1 MAQKILLAD
10 DSVTA
15 QNMGRRILS
24 EAGYEVITVNNGSAA
39 LKKIAELKPD
49 LIILDIYM
57 PGYGGLEVCQRV
69 KDDPETARIPVL
81 LTVGKLEPFRADE
94 ARKVHADAHLVKPFE
109 ASELLTAL
117 AKLEDKIVPRAEPRP
132 EPRQTVAP
140 GKTSTTGQLNATT
153 KRADFGDKTSGWKSR
168 LAIPGLSKRS
178 EPERP
183 TTEKTGFRDF
193 QRVEDQGSAEAPAPA
208 ATPGRTVQDITAE
221 EMEAISAAAA
231 ALREKASLA
240 ESELAAGVTGGEDS
254 ARNMAATPEAVGEV
268 VGEVVA
274 EVVAEVVV
282 EVPSQP
288 EAQPM
293 VALEAAIVGDADQKS
308 ENESLADRTGA
319 EPQVQT
325 AEAQAPIESV
335 VDTEVVAAL
344 ESLVPSNGDRAFAE
358 GFGDAEQ
365 VVHDRVE
372 EPQEVPV
379 GSVAASVGTGSSR
392 WIAEEVPLAEDD
404 AAFVLEREMQKVFA
418 ALAELNVAP
427 ESVANLPA
435 EAPSFS
441 ASADPSLAAYPEP
454 VISQTEPEPVA
465 TVGESHQEAFAASSE
480 QPLQVV
486 AEAENNAT
494 SGSVDLQPV
503 VEAAVSLEPH
513 ATQET
518 PTEVSEPAAA
528 AEVEVEVVA
537 VAEPVIETQGV
548 ETQDI
553 EIETQDTETQGV
565 EVLGKTGESEPEHE
579 AAESVTMA
587 VASEP
592 VAEPQAEAAYA
603 AAAAASAVSSFRS
616 IRPVEAISPSVPAPV
631 DGGGAAAAE
640 VPANGAPEREAE
652 LAAAWAQWRQIRDS
666 IGSPSLAS
674 PVPETGL
681 AAEPAS
687 GFKDVQR
694 PEPAQPASHA
704 ASSESANAAS
714 IASIVDSML
723 AELRPKLVEE
733 IARKMGQEKK

>member
-1 MAQKILLAD
+1 LAQKILLAD

-132 EPRQTVAP
+132 EPRQTGAS
-140 GKTSTTGQLNATT
+140 GKSSTAGQLNASS
-153 KRADFGDKTSGWKSR
+153 RGADFGDKTSGWKSR

-178 EPERP
+178 EPEKP
-183 TTEKTGFRDF
+183 AQAKTGFRDF

-208 ATPGRTVQDITAE
+208 ATPARTVQDITAE
-221 EMEAISAAAA
+221 EMAAISAAAA
-231 ALREKASLA
+231 ALKEKASLA
-240 ESELAAGVTGGEDS
+240 ESELAAGAAGGDDS
-254 ARNMAATPEAVGEV
+254 APSVAATQEAIPEP
-268 VGEVVA
+268 
-274 EVVAEVVV
+274 VV
-282 EVPSQP
+282 EIPSQP
-288 EAQPM
+288 EAQPA
-293 VALEAAIVGDADQKS
+293 VALEAAMVGDADQNS
-308 ENESLADRTGA
+308 EIESLADGTSA
-319 EPQVQT
+319 ETQVQT
-325 AEAQAPIESV
+325 AEEQAPVESV
-335 VDTEVVAAL
+335 ADTEVVAAL
-344 ESLVPSNGDRAFAE
+344 ESLAPSNGDRAFAE

-379 GSVAASVGTGSSR
+379 GSVAASLGTGGSR

-418 ALAELNVAP
+418 ALAELNVEP
-427 ESVANLPA
+427 ESVANVTA

-441 ASADPSLAAYPEP
+441 ADADPFPAASAEP
-454 VISQTEPEPVA
+454 MVSPAEPNSVA
-465 TVGESHQEAFAASSE
+465 AFGESHQEAFAASSE
-480 QPLQVV
+480 QPLQVA
-486 AEAENNAT
+486 AEAENNVA
-494 SGSVDLQPV
+494 SGSVELEPT
-503 VEAAVSLEPH
+503 VEAAVSSEPYASH
-513 ATQET
+513 ET
-518 PTEVSEPAAA
+518 PPEVNEPAAA
-528 AEVEVEVVA
+528 AEVEVVA
-537 VAEPVIETQGV
+537 VAEPVIETQGT
-548 ETQDI
+548 ETQDP
-553 EIETQDTETQGV
+553 ETQGV
-565 EVLGKTGESEPEHE
+565 EVLGKTGESEPEHQ
-579 AAESVTMA
+579 AAEPVTMA

-592 VAEPQAEAAYA
+592 VAESPPEAAYA
-603 AAAAASAVSSFRS
+603 AAAAASAVASFHS
-616 IRPVEAISPSVPAPV
+616 IRPLEAMSQSVPAPV
-631 DGGGAAAAE
+631 DGGGAAAE
-640 VPANGAPEREAE
+640 VPANGGPEREAE

-674 PVPETGL
+674 PASETAL
-681 AAEPAS
+681 AAQPAS
-687 GFKDVQR
+687 GFKDIQR
-694 PEPAQPASHA
+694 PAAAQPTSHTTSSEPADQ
-704 ASSESANAAS
+704 AS

>member
-132 EPRQTVAP
+132 EPRQTGVP
-140 GKTSTTGQLNATT
+140 GKSSTAGQLNAST
-153 KRADFGDKTSGWKSR
+153 RGADFGDKTSGWKSR

-178 EPERP
+178 EPETP
-183 TTEKTGFRDF
+183 APAKTGFRDF

-208 ATPGRTVQDITAE
+208 ATPARTVQDITAE
-221 EMEAISAAAA
+221 EMAAISAAAA

-240 ESELAAGVTGGEDS
+240 ESELASGATGGEDS
-254 ARNMAATPEAVGEV
+254 ARSVAATAEAIPEP
-268 VGEVVA
+268 
-274 EVVAEVVV
+274 VV
-282 EVPSQP
+282 EVASQP
-288 EAQPM
+288 A
-293 VALEAAIVGDADQKS
+293 VAFEAAILGNADQES
-308 ENESLADRTGA
+308 ENESLADRTSA
-319 EPQVQT
+319 ETQVQT
-325 AEAQAPIESV
+325 AEEQAPVQSV
-335 VDTEVVAAL
+335 ADTEVVAAL
-344 ESLVPSNGDRAFAE
+344 ESLAPSNGDREFAD
-358 GFGDAEQ
+358 GVGDAQ
-365 VVHDRVE
+365 PVVQDRVE

-379 GSVAASVGTGSSR
+379 GAVAATAGTGGLR

-404 AAFVLEREMQKVFA
+404 AAFILEREMQKVFA
-418 ALAELNVAP
+418 ALAELNVEP
-427 ESVANLPA
+427 ESVGHVPA
-435 EAPSFS
+435 ADSSFS
-441 ASADPSLAAYPEP
+441 ASADPSPAAYPEP
-454 VISQTEPEPVA
+454 VISQTEPDSVA
-465 TVGESHQEAFAASSE
+465 AVGESSPE
-480 QPLQVV
+480 VV
-486 AEAENNAT
+486 VVSAEPSLPVTAEAENNVA
-494 SGSVDLQPV
+494 SGSIELEPA
-503 VEAAVSLEPH
+503 VEAAVSPERY
-513 ATQET
+513 ASQET
-518 PTEVSEPAAA
+518 PPELSQSAPSAD
-528 AEVEVEVVA
+528 VEVVA
-537 VAEPVIETQGV
+537 EPVMETQG
-548 ETQDI
+548 T
-553 EIETQDTETQGV
+553 ETQDTETQDV
-565 EVLGKTGESEPEHE
+565 EGLGKTGESEPAPE
-579 AAESVTMA
+579 AAEPMTMA
-587 VASEP
+587 VASET
-592 VAEPQAEAAYA
+592 VAEPEPEAAYA
-603 AAAAASAVSSFRS
+603 AAAAASAVASFRS
-616 IRPVEAISPSVPAPV
+616 IRPVEAISQSVPAPV
-631 DGGGAAAAE
+631 DRGGAAAAE

-674 PVPETGL
+674 PAAESTL

-687 GFKDVQR
+687 GFKDIQR
-694 PEPAQPASHA
+694 PAPAQPASHA
-704 ASSESANAAS
+704 TSSEPADPAS

-733 IARKMGQEKK
+733 IARKMGQDKK

>member
-1 MAQKILLAD
+1 LAQKILLAD

-132 EPRQTVAP
+132 EPRQTGAS
-140 GKTSTTGQLNATT
+140 GKSSTAAQQNAST
-153 KRADFGDKTSGWKSR
+153 RAADFGDKTSGWKSR

-178 EPERP
+178 EPEKP
-183 TTEKTGFRDF
+183 ALAKTGFRDF

-208 ATPGRTVQDITAE
+208 ATPARTVQDITAE
-221 EMEAISAAAA
+221 EMAAISAAAA
-231 ALREKASLA
+231 ALKEKASLA
-240 ESELAAGVTGGEDS
+240 ESELAAGAAGVEDS
-254 ARNMAATPEAVGEV
+254 APSVAATPEVIPEP
-268 VGEVVA
+268 
-274 EVVAEVVV
+274 VV
-282 EVPSQP
+282 EVPSPPEDQP
-288 EAQPM
+288 A
-293 VALEAAIVGDADQKS
+293 VALEAAIVGDADQKR
-308 ENESLADRTGA
+308 EIESLVDRTSA
-319 EPQVQT
+319 ETQVQT
-325 AEAQAPIESV
+325 AEEQAPVESV
-335 VDTEVVAAL
+335 ADTEVAAAL
-344 ESLVPSNGDRAFAE
+344 ESLAPSNGNRAFAE
-358 GFGDAEQ
+358 GFGDAEP

-379 GSVAASVGTGSSR
+379 GSVAASVGSGSSR

-418 ALAELNVAP
+418 ALAELKVEP
-427 ESVANLPA
+427 ESVANA
-435 EAPSFS
+435 TSEAPSFS
-441 ASADPSLAAYPEP
+441 ADADPLPAASAEP
-454 VISQTEPEPVA
+454 IDSPAEPNSVA
-465 TVGESHQEAFAASSE
+465 AFGESHQEAYAASSE
-480 QPLQVV
+480 QPLQVA
-486 AEAENNAT
+486 AETENNLA
-494 SGSVDLQPV
+494 SGSVELEPT
-503 VEAAVSLEPH
+503 VEATVSSEPYASQGTPLE
-513 ATQET
+513 
-518 PTEVSEPAAA
+518 VNEPAAA
-528 AEVEVEVVA
+528 AEVEVVA
-537 VAEPVIETQGV
+537 VAEPVLEAQGTETPG
-548 ETQDI
+548 T
-553 EIETQDTETQGV
+553 ETQDTETQGV

-579 AAESVTMA
+579 AAEPVTMA
-587 VASEP
+587 VASES
-592 VAEPQAEAAYA
+592 VAESQPEAAYA
-603 AAAAASAVSSFRS
+603 AAAAASAVASFRS
-616 IRPVEAISPSVPAPV
+616 IRPVETIPQSVPAPV

-640 VPANGAPEREAE
+640 VPANGGPEREAE

-674 PVPETGL
+674 PAAEPTL

-687 GFKDVQR
+687 GFKDIQR
-694 PEPAQPASHA
+694 PAPAQPTSHT
-704 ASSESANAAS
+704 ASSESADQAS

-723 AELRPKLVEE
+723 AELRPKLVAE

>member
-1 MAQKILLAD
+1 LAQKILLAD

-117 AKLEDKIVPRAEPRP
+117 AKLEDKIVPRAEPHP
-132 EPRQTVAP
+132 EPRQTGAS
-140 GKTSTTGQLNATT
+140 GKSSMAGQQNASTRA
-153 KRADFGDKTSGWKSR
+153 ADFGDKTSGWKSR
-168 LAIPGLSKRS
+168 LAIPGVSKRS

-183 TTEKTGFRDF
+183 APAKTGFRDF
-193 QRVEDQGSAEAPAPA
+193 QRVDDQGSAEAPAPA
-208 ATPGRTVQDITAE
+208 ATPARTLQDITAE

-240 ESELAAGVTGGEDS
+240 ESELASGATGGEDS
-254 ARNMAATPEAVGEV
+254 ARNMAATSEAVGE
-268 VGEVVA
+268 A
-274 EVVAEVVV
+274 AV
-282 EVPSQP
+282 EVPSQL
-288 EAQPM
+288 EAQPA
-293 VALEAAIVGDADQKS
+293 VALEAAIVGDADRKS
-308 ENESLADRTGA
+308 ENETLADRTSA
-319 EPQVQT
+319 ETQVQT
-325 AEAQAPIESV
+325 AEAPAPVESV
-335 VDTEVVAAL
+335 ADAEVVAAL
-344 ESLVPSNGDRAFAE
+344 ESLAPSNGDRAFAD

-418 ALAELNVAP
+418 ALAELNVEP
-427 ESVANLPA
+427 ESVAHVPA

-441 ASADPSLAAYPEP
+441 ADGDRFPAASAEPIVSQAEPDSVAAF
-454 VISQTEPEPVA
+454 
-465 TVGESHQEAFAASSE
+465 GESHQAFAASSE
-480 QPLQVV
+480 QPLQVA
-486 AEAENNAT
+486 AEAENNVA
-494 SGSVDLQPV
+494 SGSVELQPV
-503 VEAAVSLEPH
+503 VEAAVSPEPS
-513 ATQET
+513 ASQET
-518 PTEVSEPAAA
+518 PPEVSEPAAA
-528 AEVEVEVVA
+528 AEGEVVT
-537 VAEPVIETQGV
+537 VAEPVIENQG
-548 ETQDI
+548 I
-553 EIETQDTETQGV
+553 GTQDTETQGV
-565 EVLGKTGESEPEHE
+565 EVLRKTGESEPKHE
-579 AAESVTMA
+579 AAEPVTMA

-592 VAEPQAEAAYA
+592 VAEPQPEAAYA
-603 AAAAASAVSSFRS
+603 AAASASAVPSFRS
-616 IRPVEAISPSVPAPV
+616 IRTVEAISPSVPAPV

-640 VPANGAPEREAE
+640 VPANGVPEREAE

-674 PVPETGL
+674 PAPETGL

-687 GFKDVQR
+687 GFKNIQR
-694 PEPAQPASHA
+694 PEPAQPASRTT
-704 ASSESANAAS
+704 SSEPADAAS